1 MSWTIPVATMCRLD
15 DSTARLLAGTFHAPE
30 RAERE
35 PMPADSASMVL
46 SPEQWRARNLE
57 VAA

>member
-46 SPEQWRARNLE
+46 SPGQWRARS
-57 VAA
+57 VRAAA